1 MEQIRLL
8 SRREKEVVTLLLQ
21 GKSNK
26 QIALSLGVSE
36 RTVEFHLKNIYAKL
50 QVNSRV
56 ELILQLGKATGDITE
71 KPVESTVDIVVKNV
85 HNGNQPATQSRSAQ
99 SLKNTISTIKK
110 ELAMTKTI
118 VLEDVGT
125 FLRKHPIFFSLLVF
139 LAVSLIAHYLI
150 VDFGLYFWLSYI
162 LLGLLLGAGSIYFG
176 LSWSKVTAGKIYFRP
191 LVIAS
196 ILMLFVLVPVIDLIL
211 LNTIAKNAGQVS
223 LTLGHISN
231 KAMWLVGLDGKP
243 YLYSV
248 YREGH
253 IFDDMFWL
261 YVPFLY
267 MVLLFLIGVFSSK
280 RLNRKKLASA

>member
-1 MEQIRLL
+1 MGQNRLL

-36 RTVEFHLKNIYAKL
+36 RTVEFHLKNTYAKL

-71 KPVESTVDIVVKNV
+71 KPVESTVDIVEKKV
-85 HNGNQPATQSRSAQ
+85 HNGNQPATQSRLAQ

-110 ELAMTKTI
+110 EFAMIKII
-118 VLEDVGT
+118 VSEDVKN
-125 FLRKHPIFFSLLVF
+125 FFQKHPLFFSLLLF
-139 LAVSLIAHYLI
+139 LAVSLIARYFI
-150 VDFGLYFWLSYI
+150 VDFGLYFWPSYI
-162 LLGLLLGAGSIYFG
+162 LLGLLLGTGSIYFG
-176 LSWSKVTAGKIYFRP
+176 LSWSKVVAGKIHFRP

-196 ILMLFVLVPVIDLIL
+196 ILMLFVLVPVVDLIL

-223 LTLGHISN
+223 LTLGLISN

-243 YLYSV
+243 YLY
-248 YREGH
+248 RERH
-253 IFDDMFWL
+253 IFEDMLWL

-267 MVLLFLIGVFSSK
+267 MVLLSLIGVFSSK
-280 RLNRKKLASA
+280 WLNRKKLTPA

>member
-1 MEQIRLL
+1 MNDNSQF
-8 SRREKEVVTLLLQ
+8 SKREKEVTELLLQ

-26 QIALSLGVSE
+26 QIALALSISAS
-36 RTVEFHLKNIYAKL
+36 TVEYHLKNVYKKL
-50 QVNSRV
+50 QVNSRTEAV
-56 ELILQLGKATGDITE
+56 LRLGKSIGGNVTSELG
-71 KPVESTVDIVVKNV
+71 KSTVDIVEKNV

-110 ELAMTKTI
+110 EFAMTKTI
-118 VLEDVGT
+118 VLEDVGN
-125 FLRKHPIFFSLLVF
+125 FLRKHPSFFSLLVF

-176 LSWSKVTAGKIYFRP
+176 LSWSKVAAGKIYFRP

-196 ILMLFVLVPVIDLIL
+196 IVVLLVLVPVVDLIL

-223 LTLGHISN
+223 ITIGLISN

-243 YLYSV
+243 YLY
-248 YREGH
+248 RERH
-253 IFDDMFWL
+253 VFSDMLWL
-261 YVPFLY
+261 YVPLLY
-267 MVLLFLIGVFSSK
+267 MVVLSLIGIFSSK
-280 RLNRKKLASA
+280 WLNRRKLTSA

>member
-1 MEQIRLL
+1 MRQNRLL

-26 QIALSLGVSE
+26 QIALSLGISE
-36 RTVEFHLKNIYAKL
+36 RTVEFHLKNTYAKL

-71 KPVESTVDIVVKNV
+71 KPVESTVDIVEKNV

-110 ELAMTKTI
+110 EFAMIKII
-118 VLEDVGT
+118 VSEDVKN
-125 FLRKHPIFFSLLVF
+125 FFQKHPLFFSLLLF
-139 LAVSLIAHYLI
+139 LAVSLIARYFI
-150 VDFGLYFWLSYI
+150 VDFGLYFWPSYI

-176 LSWSKVTAGKIYFRP
+176 LSWNKIAAGKIRFRP

-196 ILMLFVLVPVIDLIL
+196 IVLLLMLFPVVDLIL

-223 LTLGHISN
+223 ITIGLISN
-231 KAMWLVGLDGKP
+231 KAVWLIAPDGQP
-243 YLYSV
+243 YLYTERHVFSD
-248 YREGH
+248 RP
-253 IFDDMFWL
+253 WL
-261 YVPFLY
+261 FLPLIY
-267 MVLLFLIGVFSSK
+267 MVLLSLIGVFSSK
-280 RLNRKKLASA
+280 RLNRKNLASI

>member
-1 MEQIRLL
+1 M
-8 SRREKEVVTLLLQ
+8 
-21 GKSNK
+21 
-26 QIALSLGVSE
+26 
-36 RTVEFHLKNIYAKL
+36 
-50 QVNSRV
+50 NSRV